1 MNLPTALREARN
13 NDHLE
18 TTTMDANRSTGL
30 RSVGDD
36 GHPGATT
43 NGRGEP
49 PPPTVGGD
57 DMGLDQL
64 LAQVGGRRLLPG
76 PEAARLLLG
85 LARRPP
91 RVARRAT
98 RLAVGLKRAAAGS
111 PDWTPPKGDRRFS
124 DPAWVESWLFRRL
137 AQGYL
142 TIADEARGLIED
154 AELDWKSDQQL
165 RLVVDNLI
173 DALAPTNF
181 PWSNPTAI
189 KAAIDQGG
197 RNFVVGARQL
207 ARDMSSAPRIP
218 ANVDKTAF
226 VVGETVAATP
236 GAVVARQPKFELLQ
250 YQPVTTEVREV
261 PVVFI
266 PPMISKFYCV
276 DLSPGRSLIE
286 YLVARGQ
293 QVFTI
298 SWKNSTKK
306 EAHWDFDSYMEA
318 IIDALKLSAAVC
330 STDRVHVAGLCLG
343 GIMSTC
349 AVAHLAEIGE
359 QDLVAGLTLNVTV
372 LDTERAGPVPAVVS
386 PATAA
391 LATASSRRQGY
402 LAGTE
407 LATTF
412 AWLRPNEMIWSN
424 VVNNYLLGKKPPAFD
439 LLFWNADSQNMPA
452 AAHRD
457 LVEFGLANPL
467 PRAGAV
473 TVLGTP
479 IDVSKITADAYA
491 VGAET
496 DHLTPWQ
503 SCYRTVGM
511 LGGDTRFVLSS
522 SGHIAAIINPPGNP
536 RARYHVADEY
546 PPSAADWLAS
556 AEKKPGTWWED
567 WAAWLGRRS
576 GPLKAAPKKLGNR
589 QHKVLGPAPGT
600 YVLERSVG

>member
-1 MNLPTALREARN
+1 
-13 NDHLE
+13 
-18 TTTMDANRSTGL
+18 
-30 RSVGDD
+30 
-36 GHPGATT
+36 
-43 NGRGEP
+43 
-49 PPPTVGGD
+49 
-57 DMGLDQL
+57 MGLDQL
-64 LAQVGGRRLLPG
+64 LAQVGGRRLRPG
-76 PEAARLLLG
+76 PEAARLVLE
-85 LARRPP
+85 LARRPS

-98 RLAVGLKRAAAGS
+98 SLAVGLTRVLAGS
-111 PDWTPPKGDRRFS
+111 SELTPEKQDRRFS
-124 DPAWVESWLFRRL
+124 DPAWEESWLFRRL

-142 TIADEARGLIED
+142 EIADEARLLIED
-154 AELDWKSDQQL
+154 AELDWKNDRQL
-165 RLVVDNLI
+165 RLVVENLI

-181 PWSNPTAI
+181 PWSNPTAL
-189 KAAIDQGG
+189 KATVDQGG
-197 RNFVVGARQL
+197 RNFVVGAKQL
-207 ARDMSSAPRIP
+207 VRDMSASPRIP
-218 ANVDKTAF
+218 ASVDPTAF
-226 VVGETVAATP
+226 VVGESVAATP
-236 GAVVARQPKFELLQ
+236 GAVVAREPKFELLQ
-250 YQPVTTEVREV
+250 YQPVTAEVREI

-298 SWKNSTKK
+298 SWKNVTKK
-306 EAHWDFDSYMEA
+306 EADWDFDSYMEA
-318 IIDALKLSAAVC
+318 IIDALKMAAEVC
-330 STDRVHVAGLCLG
+330 STDRVQVAGLCLG

-372 LDTERAGPVPAVVS
+372 LDTERAGPVPAMVS

-391 LATASSRRQGY
+391 LAKASSRRQGY

-407 LATTF
+407 LASTF
-412 AWLRPNEMIWSN
+412 AWLRPNEMIWNN
-424 VVNNYLLGKKPPAFD
+424 VVNNYFLGKKPPAFD

-457 LVEFGLANPL
+457 LVGFGLANPL
-467 PRAGAV
+467 PQAGAV

-496 DHLTPWQ
+496 DHLTPWH
-503 SCYRTVGM
+503 SCYRTVNM

-536 RARYHVADEY
+536 RARYHVADEH
-546 PPSAADWLAS
+546 PPDAEDWLAS

-567 WAAWLGRRS
+567 WDAWLGQRS
-576 GPLKAAPKKLGNR
+576 GPLKTAPRKLGDR
-589 QHKVLGPAPGT
+589 RHKVLGPAPGT
-600 YVLERSVG
+600 YVLERAVR